1 MKPATNLIVLA
12 ALAMTVSACSTTY
25 NSGVNTVTNK
35 EVKSVQFKGS
45 DVQVSWDRT
54 AKTQATL
61 TYNDELSIWSNDAEK
76 LISKATGCKADSGVM
91 HYPKARKGFQA
102 ITMPVDCK

>member
-1 MKPATNLIVLA
+1 MKRYTNFIALT
-12 ALAMTVSACSTTY
+12 ALAMTVSACSTT
-25 NSGVNTVTNK
+25 STDDVNTVSTK
-35 EVKSVQFKGS
+35 EVKTLQFKGS

-54 AKTQATL
+54 AKTKATL

-76 LISKATGCKADSGVM
+76 LISRATGCKADSGVM

-102 ITMPVDCK
+102 ITMPITCQ